1 MTCAEVPASGQAR
14 RVGTP
19 LRSDHRLAPVGVV
32 VPPQDRAT
40 RSDGPRP
47 SGRAPFGEAAALVQQ
62 EALAAAGQ
70 RQPPGRHRVAQAA
83 AHHQPGAG
91 LRVAA
96 DRRSGPDC
104 QVRLS
109 CPKESVPVRTH
120 TTSGDARRRG
130 DHRGE
135 SDLDLLV
142 VVAERGPEVVRA
154 VVDSCVEEELRSG
167 IPLRSGDRRG
177 AVTSIEWLRSIPAA
191 MPSMRRKRCRKPCRW

>member
-1 MTCAEVPASGQAR
+1 M
-14 RVGTP
+14 
-19 LRSDHRLAPVGVV
+19 GVV

-47 SGRAPFGEAAALVQQ
+47 SGRGENCREPPALHS
-62 EALAAAGQ
+62 AK
-70 RQPPGRHRVAQAA
+70 PPLPASVSPQARHRVAQAA

-167 IPLRSGDRRG
+167 IPFDP
-177 AVTSIEWLRSIPAA
+177 VIAA
-191 MPSMRRKRCRKPCRW
+191 EL